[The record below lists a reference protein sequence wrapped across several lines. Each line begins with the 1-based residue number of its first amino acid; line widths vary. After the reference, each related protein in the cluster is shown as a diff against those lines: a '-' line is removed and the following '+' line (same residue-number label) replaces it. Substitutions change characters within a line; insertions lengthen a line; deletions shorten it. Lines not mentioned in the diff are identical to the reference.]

1 MASILA
7 LISAVLIVLGRR
19 SVRGV
24 DTEIVGFVGVA
35 MRSLP
40 SSLFLGGRRRERPR
54 RCCQQPRTHVI

>member
-35 MRSLP
+35 MGNLP
-40 SSLFLGGRRRERPR
+40 SSLFLGGAAVSGRVGVVSN
-54 RCCQQPRTHVI
+54 HAHM